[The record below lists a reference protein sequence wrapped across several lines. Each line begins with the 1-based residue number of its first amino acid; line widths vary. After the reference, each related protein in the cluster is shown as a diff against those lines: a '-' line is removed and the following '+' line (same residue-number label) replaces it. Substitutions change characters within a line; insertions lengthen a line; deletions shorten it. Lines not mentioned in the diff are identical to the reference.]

1 MLSFFEQ
8 YSLLRIHNY
17 NGGQESIVQLFFW
30 KFQIFWPTYFQY
42 CLSRLFKKSCD
53 IANKKLVINLGTV
66 SVVPFSCIFVPE
78 LLVSASVCCFVLL
91 CFLQE
96 SLYTTVYFVSIILF
110 KIKNIESVKPL
121 DWAFIV
127 CTEKKNPLLRTAHSF
142 LRTPPTS
149 WVLSM
154 AQWRTGISLCSRYW
168 KKQVFFSFLN

>member
-1 MLSFFEQ
+1 M
-8 YSLLRIHNY
+8 
-17 NGGQESIVQLFFW
+17 
-30 KFQIFWPTYFQY
+30 
-42 CLSRLFKKSCD
+42 
-53 IANKKLVINLGTV
+53 

-91 CFLQE
+91 YFLQE
-96 SLYTTVYFVSIILF
+96 SLYTTVYSVSIILF
-110 KIKNIESVKPL
+110 KIKNIESVKLL
-121 DWAFIV
+121 DWAFII

-168 KKQVFFSFLN
+168 KKQVFFLIFKLKIKMHTNILSLLPTAPHLWTAWTVSGSYPDYFWRSVTSGTERA